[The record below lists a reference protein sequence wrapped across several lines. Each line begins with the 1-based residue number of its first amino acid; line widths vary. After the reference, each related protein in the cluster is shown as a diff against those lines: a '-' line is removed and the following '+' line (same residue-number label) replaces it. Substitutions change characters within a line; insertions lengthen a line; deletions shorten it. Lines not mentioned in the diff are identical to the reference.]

1 MAKFTFPMS
10 FEQFSKS
17 VKDAKAFDTLGGDL
31 EFAYGC
37 LRMGWLNK
45 QYHKEKQGKDQEELR
60 AIRKRM
66 AEDPALKARLLGHDA
81 AKVR

>member
-10 FEQFSKS
+10 FAQFEKA
-17 VKDAKAFDTLGGDL
+17 VKDAKAFDVLGGDL

-45 QYHKEKQGKDQEELR
+45 QYHKEKQGRDQEELR
-60 AIRKRM
+60 VIKQRIK
-66 AEDPALKARLLGHDA
+66 EDPSLKARLFGHDA
-81 AKVR
+81 AKVK